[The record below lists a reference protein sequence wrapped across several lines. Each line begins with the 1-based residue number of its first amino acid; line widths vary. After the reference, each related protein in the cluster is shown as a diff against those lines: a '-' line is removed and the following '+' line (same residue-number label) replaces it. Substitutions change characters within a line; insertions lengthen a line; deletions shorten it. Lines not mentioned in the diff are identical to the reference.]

1 MSTEESDQWHQLA
14 VVASALGEEVANLRV
29 AEEKQ
34 AKEFK
39 ALRVEVEKKNYRT
52 TIKLR
57 VMVSLLVVDL
67 ALSGVVFYGLAQIR
81 HIVNDAFCPL
91 LAVFIGS
98 YDPES
103 RPAGKGRIA
112 YEDAFVQIR
121 HIYGPVLKC
130 PQIVV
135 PPRTDM
141 TPPR

>member
-1 MSTEESDQWHQLA
+1 MSTEEGDRRDQLA
-14 VVASALGEEVANLRV
+14 IVATALGEEVASLRAAEV
-29 AEEKQ
+29 AQ
-34 AKEFK
+34 ASEFHQ
-39 ALRVEVEKKNYRT
+39 LRVEVEKKNWRT
-52 TIKLR
+52 TIKIR
-57 VMVSLLVVDL
+57 WMIALLVVDL
-67 ALSGVVFYGLAQIR
+67 LLSGVVFYGLAQIR

-91 LAVFIGS
+91 LAVFVGS

-112 YEDAFVQIR
+112 YEDSFAKIR
-121 HIYGPVLKC
+121 HIYGPVLEC